1 MRFEGRTWKD
11 GKYWLVE
18 VPLLDVA
25 TQGRSRSEAL
35 SMIADAVE
43 SLVDQPGFSVEVHAR
58 RGTTFELGSQDAG
71 PLVALMLRRQREARG
86 VSLSE
91 VAARLGQSSKNSY
104 ARYEQGRAS
113 PTIDKLFELLEA
125 VAPDR
130 DIVLG
135 ESRS

>member
-1 MRFEGRTWKD
+1 MWKD
-11 GKYWLVE
+11 GKLWLVE

-25 TQGRSRSEAL
+25 TQGHTRSEAL
-35 SMIADAVE
+35 EMIADAVE
-43 SLVDQPGFSVEVHAR
+43 SLVDRPGFSVQAHAR
-58 RGTTFELGSQDAG
+58 RGDTFELGATDAVR
-71 PLVALMLRRQREARG
+71 LVALMLRRQREARG

-113 PTIDKLFELLEA
+113 PTVSKLLELLEA

-130 DIVLG
+130 ELVLR